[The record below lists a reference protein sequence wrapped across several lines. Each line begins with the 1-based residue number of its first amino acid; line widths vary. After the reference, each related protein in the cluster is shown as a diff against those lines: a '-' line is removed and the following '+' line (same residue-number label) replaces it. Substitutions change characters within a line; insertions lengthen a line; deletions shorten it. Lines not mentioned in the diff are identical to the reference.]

1 MRRLIFLLL
10 VCGAAAWTA
19 LTGLSFAGAESP
31 VSTGVT
37 TTIKVSMTEYKFN
50 LSANSAPVGTVVFE
64 ITNDGKAPHDFSI
77 AGKRSDTLA
86 SGSSTTLTVSFSSSR
101 TEPYVCTLPG
111 HAEAGMQGRLTIT
124 GTTTTTKLSA
134 VVNAA
139 LKEWKIGLTS
149 ATGAKVTSVK
159 HGLVRFKVR
168 NAGTLPHNFV
178 IARHQTIVLKRGRR
192 ATLDVLLKA
201 GRYKYICSVKGHA
214 ALGMRGVLVVR

>member
-77 AGKRSDTLA
+77 AGKRSATIVSGA
-86 SGSSTTLTVSFSSSR
+86 S
-101 TEPYVCTLPG
+101 
-111 HAEAGMQGRLTIT
+111 
-124 GTTTTTKLSA
+124 
-134 VVNAA
+134 
-139 LKEWKIGLTS
+139 KIG
-149 ATGAKVTSVK
+149 
-159 HGLVRFKVR
+159 
-168 NAGTLPHNFV
+168 
-178 IARHQTIVLKRGRR
+178 R
-192 ATLDVLLKA
+192 ASCRERV
-201 GRYKYICSVKGHA
+201 
-214 ALGMRGVLVVR
+214 